1 MSEKLH
7 KAATNLVEAWDK
19 GISLQQYINQLRT
32 ELYDSPSSSVDAN
45 PDIGSHPAC
54 VPTSSEDTSVTIA
67 TEQEVAEY
75 ERLHAWRARWSVLA
89 KKVEPGRLCSR
100 QERIE
105 RRALVCNLK
114 IAKLMH
120 AFDVRVNNT
129 YNPIGQKGVDAAV
142 MTLLLATH

>member
-19 GISLQQYINQLRT
+19 GISLQQFINQLRT
-32 ELYDSPSSSVDAN
+32 ELYDSPPSSVDAN
-45 PDIGSHPAC
+45 ADIGSHPAC
-54 VPTSSEDTSVTIA
+54 VHTSSEVTSVTIA

-75 ERLHAWRARWSVLA
+75 ERLHAWRTRWSVLA

-105 RRALVCNLK
+105 SDLK

-142 MTLLLATH
+142 MTVLLATH